1 MIEVERY
8 DSRQA
13 SVWDDFV
20 DQARNGS
27 FLFKRGYMD
36 YHADRFEDF
45 SLMARGHGGK
55 LIAVLPACRRGAE
68 LSTHA
73 GLTFGGWIVADR
85 RCDALDMLEIWEAMT
100 ALLLSEGFSRIVY
113 KAMPYIYHR
122 RPAQEDRYAIFRA
135 GGQLSRSLVSSV
147 VDLDDPIPFD
157 QGSRQRARKAAA
169 LPGISIGPSEDFRG
183 FWQVLSRLLDTRYGA
198 EPVHSLEEIELLH
211 GRFPDNIRLYT
222 AVLDGELLAGVVIY
236 VSPTAVHSQ
245 YTAASPA
252 GKELSVVPA
261 IYSRILDDYKGRVRW
276 FDFGTSNE
284 DDGRA
289 INPGLLRQKC
299 SYGARAV
306 VYDTF
311 TIEI

>member
-1 MIEVERY
+1 MIEVVRY
-8 DSRQA
+8 SPSDA
-13 SVWDDFV
+13 SVWDEFV
-20 DQARNGS
+20 DRARNGS
-27 FLFKRGYMD
+27 FLFRRGYMD

-55 LIAVLPACRRGAE
+55 LIAVLPACRRGDV
-68 LSTHA
+68 LSSHA
-73 GLTFGGWIVADR
+73 GLTFGGWILADR
-85 RCDALDMLEIWEAMT
+85 RCDALDMLEIWDEMT
-100 ALLLSEGFSRIVY
+100 ALLLSEGFRHIVY

-135 GGQLSRSLVSSV
+135 GGRLSRCLVSSV
-147 VDLDDPIPFD
+147 VDLDDPLPFD

-169 LPGISIGPSEDFRG
+169 LPGMAIGPSDDFAG
-183 FWQVLSRLLDTRYGA
+183 FWDVLCRLLDTRYGA
-198 EPVHSLEEIELLH
+198 DPVHTLGEIQLLH
-211 GRFPDNIRLYT
+211 GLFPENIRLYT

-261 IYSRILDDYKGRVRW
+261 IYARIIEDYKGRARW

-311 TIEI
+311 TIDL